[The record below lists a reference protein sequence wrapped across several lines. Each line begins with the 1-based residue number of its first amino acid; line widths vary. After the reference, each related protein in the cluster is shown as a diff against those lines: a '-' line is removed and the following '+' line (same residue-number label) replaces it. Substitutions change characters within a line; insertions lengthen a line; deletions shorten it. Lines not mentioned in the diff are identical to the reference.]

1 MDDTFCL
8 FNTEADANSFY
19 NFINSRHPNISFT
32 MEKEVDRKLAFLD
45 VLIDISSSSVITRV
59 YRKKTYTGLLTNFF
73 SFTTFSYKV
82 GLIRTLVDRA
92 YKINNTWAGFHKD
105 DLNLVHIL
113 KKNLFP
119 SYLIENTINS
129 YVSKAVSTSKSPVS
143 NEKVYTYHF
152 KIPYVGAFSRIAQK
166 RIGRLIN

>member
-1 MDDTFCL
+1 
-8 FNTEADANSFY
+8 
-19 NFINSRHPNISFT
+19 

-82 GLIRTLVDRA
+82 DLIRTLVDRG

-105 DLNLVHIL
+105 VLNLVHI
-113 KKNLFP
+113 
-119 SYLIENTINS
+119 
-129 YVSKAVSTSKSPVS
+129 V
-143 NEKVYTYHF
+143 KVPM
-152 KIPYVGAFSRIAQK
+152 K
-166 RIGRLIN
+166 